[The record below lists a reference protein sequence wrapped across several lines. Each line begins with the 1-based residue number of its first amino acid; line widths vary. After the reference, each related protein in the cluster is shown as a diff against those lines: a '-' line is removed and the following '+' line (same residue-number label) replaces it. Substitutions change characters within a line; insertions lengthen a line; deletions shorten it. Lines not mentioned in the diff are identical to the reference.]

1 MTEQEYNKAMKR
13 IEQIF
18 DTDDLQEIY
27 ELDNLC
33 NLVTEYEE
41 KHFPLHEPTKE
52 DIEEFRKAQL
62 N

>member
-1 MTEQEYNKAMKR
+1 MTEQEYNKAMER

-18 DTDDLQEIY
+18 DTEDLQEIY

-33 NLVTEYEE
+33 NLVTAYEE
-41 KHFPLHEPTKE
+41 EHFPLHKPTKE